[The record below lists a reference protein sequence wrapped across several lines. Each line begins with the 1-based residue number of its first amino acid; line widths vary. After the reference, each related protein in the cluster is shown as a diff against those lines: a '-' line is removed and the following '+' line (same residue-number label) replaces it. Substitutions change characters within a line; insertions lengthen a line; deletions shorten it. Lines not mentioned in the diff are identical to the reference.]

1 MAPPLAIHNLEV
13 FTVDAAGAYEV
24 APTIL
29 QNGRHYNI
37 LKVKWIWNKA
47 ILGAQIWLKIETDDD
62 KFFTSKTVDPATA
75 YVSDCF
81 GDRPER
87 ARQCWNAVESVKN
100 VEYMRSPLSTTTTT
114 TTTTNNLNKLNKQT
128 EEEER
133 VEVEVEVEVMEQK
146 KKRKRGRDEEE
157 EDEDVETYVKKKKI
171 QIDAGAA
178 AVVAAAAGRD
188 DGVKKMFESIAK
200 MQESKSGV
208 IDINDKYSLPRA
220 LEQFANIM
228 YASAK

>member
-1 MAPPLAIHNLEV
+1 MAPPRIIHNLEV
-13 FTVDAAGAYEV
+13 FTRDAAGAYEV

-37 LKVKWIWNKA
+37 LKVKWIWNKS
-47 ILGAQIWLKIETDDD
+47 ILGRQIWLKIETDDD
-62 KFFTSKTVDPATA
+62 KFFTSKAVDPATA

-87 ARQCWNAVESVKN
+87 ARKCWDAVESVKN
-100 VEYMRSPLSTTTTT
+100 VEYMRRPLSTTTTT
-114 TTTTNNLNKLNKQT
+114 TI
-128 EEEER
+128 EEEEQ

-146 KKRKRGRDEEE
+146 KKRKRGKDEE
-157 EDEDVETYVKKKKI
+157 EDEDVEQQSATYVKKKKI
-171 QIDAGAA
+171 QIDDAGAA
-178 AVVAAAAGRD
+178 AAGAAAAWRD
-188 DGVKKMFESIAK
+188 EGVKMFESIAK
-200 MQESKSGV
+200 MRESKSGV

>member
-87 ARQCWNAVESVKN
+87 AQKCWNAVESVKN
-100 VEYMRSPLSTTTTT
+100 VEYMRRPLSTTTTT
-114 TTTTNNLNKLNKQT
+114 T
-128 EEEER
+128 EEEEQ
-133 VEVEVEVEVMEQK
+133 VEVEVEVEVTEQK
-146 KKRKRGRDEEE
+146 KKRKRGKDEE
-157 EDEDVETYVKKKKI
+157 EDEDMEQQSATYVKKKRI

-178 AVVAAAAGRD
+178 AVAAAGRD

-200 MQESKSGV
+200 MRESKSGV

>member
-1 MAPPLAIHNLEV
+1 MAPPRIIHNLEV

-37 LKVKWIWNKA
+37 LKVKWIWNKS

-62 KFFTSKTVDPATA
+62 KFFTSKAVDPATA

-87 ARQCWNAVESVKN
+87 ARKCWDAVESVKN
-100 VEYMRSPLSTTTTT
+100 VEYMRRPLSTITTT
-114 TTTTNNLNKLNKQT
+114 T
-128 EEEER
+128 EEEEQ
-133 VEVEVEVEVMEQK
+133 VEVEVEVMEQK
-146 KKRKRGRDEEE
+146 KKRKRGKDEE
-157 EDEDVETYVKKKKI
+157 EDEDVEQSVYVKKKKI
-171 QIDAGAA
+171 QIDDAA
-178 AVVAAAAGRD
+178 AGAAAAGRD
-188 DGVKKMFESIAK
+188 ERVKMFESIAK
-200 MQESKSGV
+200 MRESKSGV

-228 YASAK
+228 YA

>member
-1 MAPPLAIHNLEV
+1 MGPPGIIHNLEV

-47 ILGAQIWLKIETDDD
+47 ILGLQIWLKIETDDD

-87 ARQCWNAVESVKN
+87 ARKCWDAVESVKN
-100 VEYMRSPLSTTTTT
+100 VEYMRRPLS
-114 TTTTNNLNKLNKQT
+114 TTTTNNLNKQT
-128 EEEER
+128 EEEEL
-133 VEVEVEVEVMEQK
+133 VEVEVEVMEQK
-146 KKRKRGRDEEE
+146 KKRKRGKDEE
-157 EDEDVETYVKKKKI
+157 EDEDVEQQSATYVKKKKI
-171 QIDAGAA
+171 QIDAAA
-178 AVVAAAAGRD
+178 AAAAAAAGRD
-188 DGVKKMFESIAK
+188 ERVKMFESIAK
-200 MQESKSGV
+200 MRESKSGV

-228 YASAK
+228 QSSKVAKY

>member
-1 MAPPLAIHNLEV
+1 MGPPEIIHNLEV

-47 ILGAQIWLKIETDDD
+47 ILGLQIWLKIETDDD

-81 GDRPER
+81 GDRPEQ
-87 ARQCWNAVESVKN
+87 ARKCWNAVESVKN
-100 VEYMRSPLSTTTTT
+100 VEYMRRPIS
-114 TTTTNNLNKLNKQT
+114 TTTTNNLNKQT
-128 EEEER
+128 EEER

-146 KKRKRGRDEEE
+146 KKRKRGKDEEEE
-157 EDEDVETYVKKKKI
+157 EDEDVEQQSATYVKKKKI
-171 QIDAGAA
+171 QIDAAA
-178 AVVAAAAGRD
+178 AAAAAAAGRD
-188 DGVKKMFESIAK
+188 ERVKMFESIAK
-200 MQESKSGV
+200 MRESKSGV

-228 YASAK
+228 QSSKVAKY